1 MQITNLHDLPAS
13 LVRAVTY
20 DDYDYAKAGD
30 ISVTSLILPPRIRQL
45 MKRHAAEITEDATER
60 IWRLIGSVGHKI
72 VERAADPNEFTEER
86 LSATVNGWTIT
97 GKVDIL
103 REAGGYVIEDMK
115 FTSVWA
121 IKDEKPD
128 WTQQL
133 NLYAHL
139 AREHGFDIK
148 ALRIIAVLRDWS
160 KPKAAREKEKDY
172 PQVGVVVREVPLW
185 SPKEQETFLS
195 NRVVDHQM
203 AEKWS
208 DDQLPMC
215 TPDERWRK
223 PDVWAVKKKGN
234 KRAIKLFETEHEAA
248 EMVSLAN
255 SFDHGLIVEHRPG
268 QDVRCL
274 SYCNVRQF
282 CQYGRSLKQGEGDE
296 SA

>member
-1 MQITNLHDLPAS
+1 MPNITNLHDLPES

-30 ISVTSLILPPRIRQL
+30 ISVTSLILPPRIRAL
-45 MKRHAAEITEDATER
+45 TKRHAAEITEDATER

-121 IKDEKPD
+121 IKDEKPE

-160 KPKAAREKEKDY
+160 KPRAAREHDY
-172 PQVGVVVREVPLW
+172 PSVGVVVREVPLW
-185 SPKEQETFLS
+185 SHGAQKLFLEDRVTAHQLAAAET
-195 NRVVDHQM
+195 
-203 AEKWS
+203 
-208 DDQLPMC
+208 DDDLPIC
-215 TPDERWRK
+215 SPDERWRK
-223 PDVWAVKKKGN
+223 PDVWAVKKRGN
-234 KRAIKLFETEHEAA
+234 KRAMSLFSDKAEAECFIA
-248 EMVSLAN
+248 DNNNGAVLE
-255 SFDHGLIVEHRPG
+255 IEYRPG
-268 QDVRCL
+268 RDVRCL

>member
-1 MQITNLHDLPAS
+1 MQITNLHDLPQS

-45 MKRHAAEITEDATER
+45 TIRHAAEITEDATER

-86 LSATVNGWTIT
+86 LSAFVNGWTVT

-103 REAGGYVIEDMK
+103 REAQGYVIEDMK

-121 IKDEKPD
+121 VKDEKPE

-133 NLYAHL
+133 NLYAYL

-148 ALRIIAVLRDWS
+148 QLRIIAVLRDWS
-160 KPKAAREKEKDY
+160 KPKAAREPDY
-172 PQVGVVVREVPLW
+172 PQVGVVVREVALW
-185 SPKEQETFLS
+185 SPGAQGYFLTE
-195 NRVVDHQM
+195 RVRAHQQ
-203 AEKWS
+203 AEKLT
-208 DDQLPMC
+208 DDDLPMC

-223 PDVWAVKKKGN
+223 RDVWAVKKRGN
-234 KRAIKLFETEHEAA
+234 KRALRLFTDEAEA
-248 EMVSLAN
+248 E
-255 SFDHGLIVEHRPG
+255 SFIADNNNGPVLDIEYRPG
-268 QDVRCL
+268 EDTRCL
-274 SYCNVRQF
+274 SYCAVRQF
-282 CQYGRSLKQGEGDE
+282 CSYGKNLKASE
-296 SA
+296 SEAA